1 MTESFGQGCI
11 NADIPDKTYFKI
23 GEVCKLTGL
32 KAHVV
37 RFWESEFKQ
46 FIRPKRVGSKQRLY
60 RRVDVEYYFRL
71 LKLLKSDGLTIA
83 GAKKFLSTNRA
94 CLPIQPVATPPPSKG
109 GRDSLLAEIKQDLQ
123 SVLDLLEGTK

>member
-60 RRVDVEYYFRL
+60 RRTDVEYYFRL

-83 GAKKFLSTNRA
+83 GAKKFLSTNRD
-94 CLPIQPVATPPPSKG
+94 CLPVEPTVTAPPKPKG
-109 GRDSLLAEIKQDLQ
+109 DDGLLAEIKDDLQ
-123 SVLDLLEGTK
+123 SVLSLLERTH

>member
-1 MTESFGQGCI
+1 MTDSFGQGSI
-11 NADIPDKTYFKI
+11 IADIPDKSYFKI

-32 KAHVV
+32 KAHVI

-83 GAKKFLSTNRA
+83 GAKKFLSSNRD
-94 CLPIQPVATPPPSKG
+94 CLPIQAEPEPETTHAG
-109 GRDSLLAEIKQDLQ
+109 DSDLLAEIKQDLQ
-123 SVLDLLEGTK
+123 SVLDLLEQKK

>member
-60 RRVDVEYYFRL
+60 RRADVEYYFRL

-83 GAKKFLSTNRA
+83 GAKKFLSSNRD
-94 CLPIQPVATPPPSKG
+94 CLPIEAKG
-109 GRDSLLAEIKQDLQ
+109 ASSTRDGGDVLLAEIKQDLQ
-123 SVLDLLEGTK
+123 SLLDLLEKSK